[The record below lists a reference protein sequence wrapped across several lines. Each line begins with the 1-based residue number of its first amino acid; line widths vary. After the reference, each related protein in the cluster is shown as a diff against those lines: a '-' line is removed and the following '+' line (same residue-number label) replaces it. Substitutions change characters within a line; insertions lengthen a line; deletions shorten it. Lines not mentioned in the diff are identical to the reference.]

1 LEKALVVTPCKEL
14 IQALGPELVKQAK
27 ALSRYER
34 LLPIIKEGVLA
45 VEVPDLEQGM
55 ELINR
60 FAAEHL
66 ELLVAAPRK
75 WVKEVR
81 AAGAI
86 FLGHYTPE
94 SAGDFATGP
103 SHVLPTGGAAAM
115 FSGLTVNDFMRRSSV
130 IQLTRNEL
138 KEVMPVIEAFGR
150 VEGLDGHVNSARV
163 RFGE

>member
-1 LEKALVVTPCKEL
+1 
-14 IQALGPELVKQAK
+14 
-27 ALSRYER
+27 
-34 LLPIIKEGVLA
+34 
-45 VEVPDLEQGM
+45 
-55 ELINR
+55 
-60 FAAEHL
+60 
-66 ELLVAAPRK
+66 VASPRK
-75 WVKEVR
+75 WVKKVR

-86 FLGHYTPE
+86 FLGHSTPE

-130 IQLTRNEL
+130 IQLTRAEL

-163 RFGE
+163 RF